1 MEIRCREALEEWIRS
16 SLASC
21 FGSRL
26 VSERYRVTPLLT
38 YCLCRRSQSG
48 LGGSMLS
55 KCASTSKSYAQ
66 LIRATWIPNRAR
78 NSPRVL

>member
-1 MEIRCREALEEWIRS
+1 METRCREALEEWIRS
-16 SLASC
+16 PLASC

-26 VSERYRVTPLLT
+26 VRERHCVTTLLT

-48 LGGSMLS
+48 PGGSMLS
-55 KCASTSKSYAQ
+55 KRASTSKSYAQ
-66 LIRATWIPNRAR
+66 PIRATWIPNRAR